1 MTQEELLTIFRT
13 AGALL
18 EGHFLLTS
26 GLHSPQYFQCAR
38 VLQYP
43 ELANKLSQELARQYS
58 GFKPDV
64 VASPALGGIIVGH
77 EVARALG
84 CRSIFAEREAGA
96 MTLRRGFA
104 IEPGEKVLVVE
115 DVVTTG
121 GSVHE
126 VMNLVTER
134 GGELI
139 GAGFLVDR
147 SGGQVKFSVPMRS
160 LLKLKVVTY
169 KPEQCPLCEKKLP
182 LVKPGSRNI
191 KI

>member
-1 MTQEELLTIFRT
+1 MTQQQILTIFKT

-38 VLQYP
+38 VLQNP
-43 ELANKLSQELARQYS
+43 DLAHQLSQELARQYS
-58 GFKPDV
+58 GIKPDV

-96 MTLRRGFA
+96 MAFRRGFA
-104 IEPGEKVLVVE
+104 IEAGEKVLVVE

-121 GSVHE
+121 GSVKE
-126 VMNLVTER
+126 VMNLVTAS

-139 GAGFLVDR
+139 GVGFLVDR
-147 SGGQVKFSVPMRS
+147 SGGQAQFSVPMQS
-160 LLKLKVVTY
+160 LLQLKVVTY
-169 KPEQCPLCEKKLP
+169 KPDQCPLCEQKLP
-182 LVKPGSRNI
+182 LIKPGSRNI
-191 KI
+191 KN

>member
-1 MTQEELLTIFRT
+1 MTQQQILTIFKT

-38 VLQYP
+38 VLQNP
-43 ELANKLSQELARQYS
+43 DLAHQLSQELARQYS
-58 GFKPDV
+58 GINPDV

-96 MTLRRGFA
+96 MAFRRGFA
-104 IEPGEKVLVVE
+104 IEAGEKVLVVE

-121 GSVHE
+121 GSVKE
-126 VMNLVTER
+126 VMNLVTAS

-139 GAGFLVDR
+139 GVGFLVDR
-147 SGGQVKFSVPMRS
+147 SGGQAQFSVPMQS
-160 LLKLKVVTY
+160 LLQLKVVTY
-169 KPEQCPLCEKKLP
+169 KPDQCPLCEQKLP
-182 LVKPGSRNI
+182 LIKPGSRNI
-191 KI
+191 KN

>member
-1 MTQEELLTIFRT
+1 MTQEQVLGIFKT

-18 EGHFLLTS
+18 DGHFLLTS

-43 ELANKLSQELARQYS
+43 ELAGQLSQELARQYS
-58 GFKPDV
+58 GSKPDV

-96 MTLRRGFA
+96 MTFRRGFA
-104 IEPGEKVLVVE
+104 IEAGEKVLVVE

-121 GSVHE
+121 GSVQE
-126 VMNLVTER
+126 VMNLVQTS
-134 GGELI
+134 GGELL

-147 SGGQVKFSVPMRS
+147 SGGQVQFSVPMQS
-160 LLKLKVVTY
+160 LLQLKVVTY
-169 KPEQCPLCEKKLP
+169 KPDQCPLCANHLP

-191 KI
+191 KV